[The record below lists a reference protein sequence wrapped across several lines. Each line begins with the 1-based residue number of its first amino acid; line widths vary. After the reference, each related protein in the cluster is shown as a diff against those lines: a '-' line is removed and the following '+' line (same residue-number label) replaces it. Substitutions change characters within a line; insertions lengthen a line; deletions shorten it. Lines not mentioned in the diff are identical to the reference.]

1 MPSSSPEGEQAPI
14 SSRGDRA
21 WVGRPRRALAWLLTV
36 GAANAEGAVYGTL
49 MIGVLLAA
57 EDADRVGYPDT
68 IGAAAI
74 VLALYWL
81 ANLYTHTLGLRL
93 KTREPL
99 NVRLILRSCVHE
111 LPIIEGALIPVL
123 ALLVAWAAGATVA
136 SAVTAALWAAAVSI
150 VLLEIAA
157 GWLARLR
164 PHDLWLQAGIG
175 AVMGLAVIGLKLLLH

>member
-1 MPSSSPEGEQAPI
+1 MPSSSPEGKQAPI

-49 MIGVLLAA
+49 MIGVMLAA
-57 EDADRVGYPDT
+57 EDADRVGYPET
-68 IGAAAI
+68 IGAATI

-150 VLLEIAA
+150 VFLEIAA